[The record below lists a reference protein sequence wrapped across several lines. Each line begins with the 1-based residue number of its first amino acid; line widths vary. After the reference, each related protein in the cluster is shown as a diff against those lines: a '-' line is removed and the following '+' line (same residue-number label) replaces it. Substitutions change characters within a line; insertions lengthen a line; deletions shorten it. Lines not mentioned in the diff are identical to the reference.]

1 MKTFAKSLVIIIAIL
16 LLVLTFALQPGRWTL
31 CAGSFHN
38 YNGEQP
44 EHTTF
49 LLDRWTG
56 KVWYAAPKSMD
67 HYITPDFKPV
77 FIDKSRPSEGW

>member
-1 MKTFAKSLVIIIAIL
+1 MNKLILIL
-16 LLVLTFALQPGRWTL
+16 LTGVALSVAWLCCFRWQL

-38 YNGEQP
+38 YEGERP
-44 EHTTF
+44 EQTTF

-56 KVWYAAPKSMD
+56 KVWYAAPKSLD

-77 FIDKSRPSEGW
+77 FIDTSKPSEGW

>member
-1 MKTFAKSLVIIIAIL
+1 MNKLILIL
-16 LLVLTFALQPGRWTL
+16 LTVIALSFVWFQSSRWTL

-38 YNGEQP
+38 YQGEQP

-56 KVWYAAPKSMD
+56 KVWYAVPKSLD
-67 HYITPDFKPV
+67 HYLTPDFKPV
-77 FIDKSRPSEGW
+77 FIDESKPPEGF

>member
-1 MKTFAKSLVIIIAIL
+1 MNKLILIL
-16 LLVLTFALQPGRWTL
+16 LTVIAFSFAYFQSTRWQL

-38 YNGEQP
+38 YGGEEPQQ
-44 EHTTF
+44 TTF

-56 KVWYAAPKSMD
+56 KVWYAAPKSLD

-77 FIDKSRPSEGW
+77 FIDKSKPSEGW